1 VVGGAITDGR
11 GWLMPRGVRRRP
23 RFLATKLREIRDGL
37 GLSQDGIIE
46 RLGLANYID
55 RGKISDFERGVRE
68 PDLLTLK
75 AYADEAG
82 VSVDDLID
90 DDAKLPRKLPGAKQT
105 KEPVA
110 MTTTTVSLQLQIKS
124 DGNVSR
130 EESGARVA
138 IEKAHLKRYGIK
150 KLKDG
155 EYELTFSHQDEADLD
170 EQIYTLLREI
180 KREARAHKCSVKA
193 SVREKHA
200 DRYW

>member
-1 VVGGAITDGR
+1 
-11 GWLMPRGVRRRP
+11 MPRGVRRRP
-23 RFLATKLREIRDGL
+23 KLLATKLREIRDGL

-82 VSVDDLID
+82 VSVNDLID
-90 DDAKLPRKLPGAKQT
+90 DNVRLPRKLPGAKHI
-105 KEPVA
+105 KGPVT
-110 MTTTTVSLQLQIKS
+110 MNSTTVSLQLQIKS
-124 DGNVSR
+124 DSDVAR
-130 EESGARVA
+130 DETGARLA
-138 IEKAHLKRYGIK
+138 IEKAHLKRYGMK
-150 KLKDG
+150 KIKDG
-155 EYELTFSHQDEADLD
+155 EFELTFSCKDEADLD
-170 EQIYTLLREI
+170 EQIYALLREI
-180 KREARAHKCSVKA
+180 KREARAHKCSVRA

>member
-1 VVGGAITDGR
+1 
-11 GWLMPRGVRRRP
+11 MPRGVRRRP
-23 RFLATKLREIRDGL
+23 KLLATKLREIRDGL

-90 DDAKLPRKLPGAKQT
+90 DNVNLPRKLPGAKNL
-105 KEPVA
+105 KGPVT
-110 MTTTTVSLQLQIKS
+110 MNSTTVSLQLQIKS
-124 DGNVSR
+124 DDDVTR
-130 EESGARVA
+130 EETGARVA
-138 IEKAHLKRYGIK
+138 IEKAHLKRYGMK
-150 KLKDG
+150 KLKDC
-155 EYELTFSHQDEADLD
+155 EYELTFTHQDEADLD
-170 EQIYTLLREI
+170 EQIYALLREI
-180 KREARAHKCSVKA
+180 KREARTHKCSVRA
-193 SVREKHA
+193 SVREKNT